1 MYSVW
6 TGFNIFTNAIYL
18 SLIILTIP
26 LAFDVGGEECG
37 LAFTLTL
44 AVFYFSMA
52 TIRLIGR
59 NTKFSIITHIVYYSQ
74 HVIIPSLFIMFLNI
88 YSDPNHTFPVWNRV
102 LVPWRIFLQNA
113 TAGFSILEGFCTL
126 LVIQATGQISQWLIK
141 KNSDLWTIVFLVASG
156 SIISGAF
163 YYLYRIYTFPI
174 TIGIGNATLIGV
186 VLTCTTFLGGYGIVS
201 KKGNLIES
209 SLLFAYMV
217 YCLYETFTDFQP
229 THTDIEAIAKPAFPP
244 FPPIIVESYATIVS
258 SLASTVPV
266 SFSTTFDFILA
277 AMSTITPSIVV
288 SLAYRLLVLFATI
301 QIIPALREPVVSK
314 ENSRQRPRR
323 RVANHHVNHSSA
335 DHDNSAILDDDDD
348 DADEF
353 VDKGTGF
360 TPFVTAYMPVVLIA
374 VYSHL
379 LMQHFGYLAKTTSL
393 FGLEVE
399 TWQLWS
405 WVNCAVTLSLYAS
418 ETIYGKESRGDSL
431 TRHWKIE

>member
-1 MYSVW
+1 
-6 TGFNIFTNAIYL
+6 
-18 SLIILTIP
+18 
-26 LAFDVGGEECG
+26 
-37 LAFTLTL
+37 
-44 AVFYFSMA
+44 MA

-74 HVIIPSLFIMFLNI
+74 HVIIPSLFILFLNI
-88 YSDPNHTFPVWNRV
+88 YSDPKYTFPVWNRI
-102 LVPWRIFLQNA
+102 LVPWQVFLQNA

-141 KNSDLWTIVFLVASG
+141 KNSDLWTIVFLVTSG

-163 YYLYRIYTFPI
+163 YFLYRIYTFPI
-174 TIGIGNATLIGV
+174 TIGMGNATLIGV
-186 VLTCTTFLGGYGIVS
+186 VLTCTTILGGYGIVS

-229 THTDIEAIAKPAFPP
+229 SHAYIDAIAKPAFPP

-258 SLASTVPV
+258 SLASTVPG

-288 SLAYRLLVLFATI
+288 SLAYRLLVLFATT
-301 QIIPALREPVVSK
+301 QIIPALREPSGM
-314 ENSRQRPRR
+314 ENRPPPQHR
-323 RVANHHVNHSSA
+323 ANHHHANHHSSA
-335 DHDNSAILDDDDD
+335 NHENSVIIDDDDD
-348 DADEF
+348 DELAE
-353 VDKGTGF
+353 DKGTGF

-379 LMQHFGYLAKTTSL
+379 LMQHFGYLSKTTNL

-399 TWQLWS
+399 SWQLWS

>member
-1 MYSVW
+1 MYSFW

-88 YSDPNHTFPVWNRV
+88 YSDPKHKFPIWNRI
-102 LVPWRIFLQNA
+102 LVPWQFFLQNS
-113 TAGFSILEGFCTL
+113 TAGFTILEGFCTL
-126 LVIQATGQISQWLIK
+126 LVIQATGQISRWLVK
-141 KNSDLWTIVFLVASG
+141 RNSDLWTIVFLVTSG
-156 SIISGAF
+156 SIISGTF

-174 TIGIGNATLIGV
+174 TIGMGNATLIGV
-186 VLTCTTFLGGYGIVS
+186 VLTCTTILGGYGIVS

-229 THTDIEAIAKPAFPP
+229 THADVEAIAKPAFPP
-244 FPPIIVESYATIVS
+244 FPPIIVESYATIVA
-258 SLASTVPV
+258 SLASTVPG

-288 SLAYRLLVLFATI
+288 SLAYRLLVLFATTL
-301 QIIPALREPVVSK
+301 IIPALREPVGK
-314 ENSRQRPRR
+314 ENRPSLRR
-323 RVANHHVNHSSA
+323 NNHTNHTAANHE
-335 DHDNSAILDDDDD
+335 DSAILDDDEEFDD
-348 DADEF
+348 
-353 VDKGTGF
+353 KSTGF
-360 TPFVTAYMPVVLIA
+360 MPFVTAYMPVVLIA

-379 LMQHFGYLAKTTSL
+379 LMQHFGYLSKTTNL
-393 FGLEVE
+393 LGLEVE
-399 TWQLWS
+399 SWQLWS
-405 WVNCAVTLSLYAS
+405 WVNCAVTLGLYAS

-431 TRHWKIE
+431 TRHWKTE